1 MDASYKKLKISSHPL
16 SSSSRQHCGHLYAG
30 KAASDWLTTGT
41 KGRRAV
47 NTQVFEEDV
56 SWAETKPRF
65 YKRAHYRF
73 FQLIRVSVVAELP
86 EASKCAVTHLIL
98 QFCWWELSGCQPWSW
113 ELFTWFLQM
122 WEGFSSLANPRRW
135 HRSTR
140 MVVFF
145 PLGSMGVLKI
155 IVRWSN
161 FL

>member
-1 MDASYKKLKISSHPL
+1 MNAPSKKLKMSSHLL
-16 SSSSRQHCGHLYAG
+16 SRSSRQHCGHLCAG
-30 KAASDWLTTGT
+30 KAASDWLTMGT
-41 KGRRAV
+41 KGWRAA
-47 NTQVFEEDV
+47 NTQVFEEGV
-56 SWAETKPRF
+56 SWAETSTRF

-73 FQLIRVSVVAELP
+73 FLLIRVSVVAELP
-86 EASKCAVTHLIL
+86 EASKYAVTHLIL

-113 ELFTWFLQM
+113 ELSMWFLQV
-122 WEGFSSLANPRRW
+122 WEGFSSWASPRRW

-155 IVRWSN
+155 IVLWSD